1 LLKTRNPKVYNVY
14 RELIRYL
21 PQLNLFY
28 NNGIFIKTVE
38 YHDGIIKVKFNDC
51 YQRYGINNSNGK
63 DILFKADIQYL
74 DDGKNI
80 INHIFFSTTI
90 DYSKNESVNLNIDNP
105 YSEMAIVEIYF
116 DNNLMYTNILYFITG

>member
-1 LLKTRNPKVYNVY
+1 MYHVY

-74 DDGKNI
+74 DDGTNI
-80 INHIFFSTTI
+80 INHIFFSITI
-90 DYSKNESVNLNIDNP
+90 DY
-105 YSEMAIVEIYF
+105 
-116 DNNLMYTNILYFITG
+116 

>member
-1 LLKTRNPKVYNVY
+1 MYHVY

-63 DILFKADIQYL
+63 DILFKAEDR
-74 DDGKNI
+74 K
-80 INHIFFSTTI
+80 STR
-90 DYSKNESVNLNIDNP
+90 LNSSHKVQSRMP
-105 YSEMAIVEIYF
+105 SSA
-116 DNNLMYTNILYFITG
+116 